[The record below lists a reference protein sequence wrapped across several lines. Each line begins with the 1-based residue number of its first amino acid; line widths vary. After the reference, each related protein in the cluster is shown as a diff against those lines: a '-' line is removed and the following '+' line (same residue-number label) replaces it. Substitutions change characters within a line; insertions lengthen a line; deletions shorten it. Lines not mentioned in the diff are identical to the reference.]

1 MLTEVALIIIAAI
14 TISSCFEVVKPEE
27 EEAPVLVIK
36 LKLVH
41 NGMGL

>member
-27 EEAPVLVIK
+27 EASVLVIK